1 MSERLS
7 VVIPLFNKAPHIAA
21 ALRSVL
27 AQTVAADEI
36 IVVDD
41 GSTDGGAAIVEQFTN
56 AGVLLIRKKNTG
68 VSAARNLGV
77 RRASGDYIA
86 FLDADDTWLPG
97 HLAAI
102 KDLISQCPGMGLYS
116 TLYEIRMNGRVFK
129 PHSAY
134 GEAFSGVVDDFFSKM
149 AIGLSLVISSTAA
162 VSKQTLLDIGGFPD
176 QVKRGEDLV
185 VWFKLANAAGMAH
198 AARVTAI
205 YNRDAVNRSTGL
217 RECEAPGSLVYL
229 RELIAGNRL
238 SAGQSISARRLF
250 KRIAFF
256 TAAGMREAGDIGGLK
271 AICRLAAIEHMFP
284 LAAQIA
290 ALIIIPP
297 AILTFARRFRHR
309 QSHRLG
315 VLTPVID

>member
-1 MSERLS
+1 MFS
-7 VVIPLFNKAPHIAA
+7 VVIPLYNKAPHIANT
-21 ALRSVL
+21 LRSVL
-27 AQTVAADEI
+27 AQSFPADEI

-41 GSTDGGAAIVEQFTN
+41 GSTDESAAVVEQFAN
-56 AGVLLIRKKNTG
+56 AGVVLLRQKNAG

-77 RRASGDYIA
+77 RRASCDYVA
-86 FLDADDTWLPG
+86 FVDADDAWLPG
-97 HLAAI
+97 HLAAVNC
-102 KDLISQCPGMGLYS
+102 LINQCPGLGLYS
-116 TLYEIRMNGRVFK
+116 TLYEIRMNGRVFR

-149 AIGLSLVISSTAA
+149 AIGLSLVISSTAV
-162 VSKQTLLDIGGFPD
+162 VSKRALLEIGGFPG

-198 AARVTAI
+198 AAKITAI
-205 YNRDAVNRSTGL
+205 YNRDAVNRSNAL

-271 AICRLAAIEHMFP
+271 AICRLAAVEHMFP
-284 LAAQIA
+284 LAAKIA

-297 AILTFARRFRHR
+297 SFLTFARRFRHR
-309 QSHRLG
+309 QSHNLRI
-315 VLTPVID
+315 LTPAID